1 MREPQVYRP
10 VNIQEQSRVDTSVE
24 VQLKR
29 QEIREGKQL
38 ENKEKFR
45 SYMSGSSYKFSLKS

>member
-38 ENKEKFR
+38 ENKENFR